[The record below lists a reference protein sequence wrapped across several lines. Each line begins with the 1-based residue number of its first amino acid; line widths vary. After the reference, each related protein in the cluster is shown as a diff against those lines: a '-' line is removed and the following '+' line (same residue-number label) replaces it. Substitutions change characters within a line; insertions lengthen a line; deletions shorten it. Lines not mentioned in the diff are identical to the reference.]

1 MSQASPFRLTFYSD
15 APYYGGAERYLVTL
29 ARQYARFPD
38 GPRLSA
44 IVEVEDAA
52 ERLATEFEGAG
63 AEVTRFPG
71 PGFGWWKQLP
81 ELVSLFRSVPGD
93 VLHVNLPSSY
103 DAGVSSIAWAAK
115 QAGYRAVV
123 STEHLPMIERK
134 YKKFPIK
141 FLFSHWIDRVIAI
154 AEANRAFLVHRHGVD
169 ADRVIALPNGIEEP
183 DLLTQEEI
191 AALRRE
197 WGARDRAVVGCVGRL
212 TERKGQHHLLSSV
225 ARVDESLRP
234 LVVLVGEGEEDARLR
249 ELAAELGLDVVFT
262 GPRPD
267 AASLPQAFD
276 VFALVSSVETM
287 PLTILE
293 AMAGG
298 VPVLATSIFG
308 VPELVA
314 DRETGRLV
322 PSGDVVETARVLEE
336 MLASPEA
343 LQAMGRA
350 GRERYER
357 NFTAEKM
364 AERTLEVY
372 RSALASAP
380 QVGSGSRGGNR
391 ERGEGE
397 SGTGNGAASASGSG
411 NGKRRSSSGD
421 ETAA

>member
-1 MSQASPFRLTFYSD
+1 MTNAASFRLTFYSD

-29 ARQYARFPD
+29 ARQYARLAE
-38 GPRLSA
+38 GPSLAA
-44 IVEVEDAA
+44 IVEVEDSA
-52 ERLATEFEGAG
+52 ERLASEFEEAG
-63 AEVTRFPG
+63 VSVTRFPG

-81 ELVSLFRSVPGD
+81 QLVALFRSVPGD

-123 STEHLPMIERK
+123 STEHLPMVERK
-134 YKKFPIK
+134 YKKFPVK

-154 AEANRAFLVHRHGVD
+154 AEANREFLVHRHGVD
-169 ADRVIALPNGIEEP
+169 SDRVVALPNGIEEP
-183 DLLTQEEI
+183 APLTAQQI
-191 AALRRE
+191 DRLRRE
-197 WGARDRAVVGCVGRL
+197 WGAKDRAVVGCVGRM
-212 TERKGQHHLLSSV
+212 TERKGQHHLLAAV
-225 ARVDESLRP
+225 ARVDEALRP
-234 LVVLVGEGEEDARLR
+234 LVVLVGEGEEEARLR
-249 ELAAELGLDVVFT
+249 ELAGELELDAVFT
-262 GPRPD
+262 GPRSD
-267 AASLPQAFD
+267 AASLAQAFD
-276 VFALVSSVETM
+276 VFALVSSIETM

-308 VPELVA
+308 VPELVQ

-322 PSGDVVETARVLEE
+322 PPGDVVETARVLEE

-350 GRERYER
+350 GRQRYEQC
-357 NFTAEKM
+357 FTASRM

-372 RSALASAP
+372 QSALASAP
-380 QVGSGSRGGNR
+380 HTGGSGHV
-391 ERGEGE
+391 
-397 SGTGNGAASASGSG
+397 GNGSRRTSPG
-411 NGKRRSSSGD
+411 N